1 MYVLLDADL
10 TLKETAS
17 REYDFV
23 NYCCKERMKDKKE
36 KNSLTGRNEQAWK
49 RMRYSRVSKNNE

>member
-36 KNSLTGRNEQAWK
+36 KIVLQAVTSKHGRE
-49 RMRYSRVSKNNE
+49 